1 MCWLALRKW
10 HWVVEFVDFVG
21 FCMGYF
27 RKWRSLSFLS
37 CFPLK
42 KQIFSYSF
50 VIVLV
55 VGFAGKTINME
66 RL

>member
-1 MCWLALRKW
+1 
-10 HWVVEFVDFVG
+10 V
-21 FCMGYF
+21 
-27 RKWRSLSFLS
+27 SFLS

-50 VIVLV
+50 VVVFV
-55 VGFAGKTINME
+55 VGFAGKTTNLE